1 MNRFKSVRRLLITL
15 LLLLSLVTV
24 PALAS
29 GGDTVE
35 ISTAEGLMELLSTS
49 YGDCYKKTYGK
60 TFVLTEDITIDTSEL
75 ETSFNAN
82 SAPIRAFDGI
92 FDGGGHTVTVVEAE
106 SGEPSMPLFDWVGTN
121 INNDQAS
128 IRNLDLVFEGNV
140 SGAPLAAVIGN
151 GAVENV
157 NIEFQKDILFA
168 NAMGTGYYAVASGVF
183 VFVSASSGGE
193 KNPTSIKNVSV
204 SATGPAPYGVIGS
217 VQPQDRQYVMAAGV
231 YSEYG
236 LAGAACVL
244 EGVEIS
250 VRAVCARSSYASSTR
265 NSAVC
270 AAGAVSGHYQSN
282 LRLGYTTVTVAE
294 SILSEAVSGS
304 SVSEVYSCG
313 LASEAFALRECSVSV
328 GGSIQAIAAEG
339 VSASAYAAGLGLSV
353 SNKYNQQEP
362 QGGAYHNW
370 GEGTGKCSVTVGGD
384 ILASVSSAV
393 SDKVAAACG
402 AAYNTGHQYVWN
414 DVTIDVAGSISA
426 RGGGLCKAYASGFA
440 HQPYNEPNVLDQN
453 VDYENCSVTAGSIS
467 AVSPE
472 YGGYAAGFMR
482 WCYGACKNCSV
493 TAGSI
498 ESSGI
503 DADVSGFARRFSPN
517 TSAYLSNTHGE
528 LDGCKV
534 AAGSIRAVNTD
545 PDNAANAAGFVIE
558 VSNVVPGFSAAIR
571 GCEVTIENELLS
583 DSADGMPFEALFVG
597 VNKSSCGIFDNRVT
611 LPRSQAD
618 VQTIEGADYVLFTA
632 SEAAGRA
639 DSTDW
644 QSGNRVVFP
653 GESINAVTCAFD
665 DGDSTGTLW
674 KLTLELRFFT
684 VGYDLNGGT
693 PAPGVDYSAVT
704 VNEGEKISLP
714 AAPEREDYKFIGWSD
729 GTELRQPGD
738 EVEIEGSTTF
748 TAQWEA
754 DIRYFTLTYN
764 SNGGTEYPDE
774 TYPEGI
780 EVRLDK
786 LPEREGHSF
795 TGWYAD
801 VELTQLIETVIMN
814 EHISVYAGWEK
825 DEEPWVPPYI
835 PPVEPE
841 EPVYEPN
848 WLNTTDHFGY
858 IIGYEDGTI
867 KPDASITRAEVAT
880 IFFRL
885 LTDEARDKFWT
896 ETNSYSDV
904 AETAW
909 YNNAVS
915 TLSRMGILGGYE
927 DGTFRPN
934 ASITRA
940 EFAKIAVSFFEYED
954 ISAENIFT
962 DVAAGSWYE
971 NFVAVAAKL
980 GLIEGY
986 AGNVYRPN
994 ESITRAEACTIINRT
1009 LGRAPDA
1016 DHLLPE
1022 SQMNTW
1028 PDNRPGTWYYAQLQ
1042 EATNS
1047 HEYKWSGDIEH
1058 WTAKLPE
1065 RDWDALQ

>member
-1 MNRFKSVRRLLITL
+1 M
-15 LLLLSLVTV
+15 
-24 PALAS
+24 
-29 GGDTVE
+29 
-35 ISTAEGLMELLSTS
+35 
-49 YGDCYKKTYGK
+49 
-60 TFVLTEDITIDTSEL
+60 
-75 ETSFNAN
+75 
-82 SAPIRAFDGI
+82 
-92 FDGGGHTVTVVEAE
+92 
-106 SGEPSMPLFDWVGTN
+106 
-121 INNDQAS
+121 
-128 IRNLDLVFEGNV
+128 
-140 SGAPLAAVIGN
+140 
-151 GAVENV
+151 
-157 NIEFQKDILFA
+157 
-168 NAMGTGYYAVASGVF
+168 
-183 VFVSASSGGE
+183 
-193 KNPTSIKNVSV
+193 
-204 SATGPAPYGVIGS
+204 
-217 VQPQDRQYVMAAGV
+217 
-231 YSEYG
+231 
-236 LAGAACVL
+236 
-244 EGVEIS
+244 
-250 VRAVCARSSYASSTR
+250 
-265 NSAVC
+265 
-270 AAGAVSGHYQSN
+270 
-282 LRLGYTTVTVAE
+282 
-294 SILSEAVSGS
+294 
-304 SVSEVYSCG
+304 
-313 LASEAFALRECSVSV
+313 
-328 GGSIQAIAAEG
+328 
-339 VSASAYAAGLGLSV
+339 
-353 SNKYNQQEP
+353 
-362 QGGAYHNW
+362 
-370 GEGTGKCSVTVGGD
+370 
-384 ILASVSSAV
+384 
-393 SDKVAAACG
+393 
-402 AAYNTGHQYVWN
+402 
-414 DVTIDVAGSISA
+414 
-426 RGGGLCKAYASGFA
+426 
-440 HQPYNEPNVLDQN
+440 
-453 VDYENCSVTAGSIS
+453 TAGSIS

-517 TSAYLSNTHGE
+517 TSAYLSNKHGE

-583 DSADGMPFEALFVG
+583 DSADEMPFEALFVG

-714 AAPEREDYKFIGWSD
+714 AAPEREDYIFIGWSD

-748 TAQWEA
+748 TAKWEA

-774 TYPEGI
+774 THPEGM

-841 EPVYEPN
+841 EPVYAPN

-867 KPDASITRAEVAT
+867 RPDASITRAEVAT

-896 ETNSYSDV
+896 ETNSYTDV
-904 AETAW
+904 APTAW
-909 YNNAVS
+909 YNTAVS

-1016 DHLLPE
+1016 EHLLPE
-1022 SQMNTW
+1022 SEMNTW

>member
-1 MNRFKSVRRLLITL
+1 MNRCKSVRRLLITL

-121 INNDQAS
+121 INNDQAC

-168 NAMGTGYYAVASGVF
+168 EAKSDFNYAAATGVF
-183 VFVSASSGGE
+183 VFLGASSGAE

-217 VQPQDRQYVMAAGV
+217 AQPQDRQYVMAAGV
-231 YSEYG
+231 YSERN

-244 EGVEIS
+244 EGVEVS
-250 VRAVCARSSYASSTR
+250 VRAVCALSNYALGNST
-265 NSAVC
+265 VC

-304 SVSEVYSCG
+304 GVSEVYSFG
-313 LASEAFALRECSVSV
+313 LAYDAYAFRECSVSV
-328 GGSIQAIAAEG
+328 GGSVQAIAAEG
-339 VSASAYAAGLGLSV
+339 VS
-353 SNKYNQQEP
+353 
-362 QGGAYHNW
+362 
-370 GEGTGKCSVTVGGD
+370 
-384 ILASVSSAV
+384 
-393 SDKVAAACG
+393 
-402 AAYNTGHQYVWN
+402 
-414 DVTIDVAGSISA
+414 
-426 RGGGLCKAYASGFA
+426 ASGFA

-517 TSAYLSNTHGE
+517 TSAYLSNKHGE

-583 DSADGMPFEALFVG
+583 DSANRTPFEALFVG

-653 GESINAVTCAFD
+653 GESINAVSCAFD

-684 VGYDLNGGT
+684 VDYDLNGGT

-714 AAPEREDYKFIGWSD
+714 AAPEREDYIFIGWSD

-774 TYPEGI
+774 THPEGI
-780 EVRLDK
+780 EVLLDK

-885 LTDEARDKFWT
+885 LTDEARDEFWT

-927 DGTFRPN
+927 DGSFRPN

-1022 SQMNTW
+1022 SEMNTW
-1028 PDNRPGTWYYAQLQ
+1028 PDNRPGVWYYAQLQ

-1065 RDWDALQ
+1065 RDWDALQR

>member
-1 MNRFKSVRRLLITL
+1 MNRCKSVRRLLITL

-75 ETSFNAN
+75 KTSFNAN

-121 INNDQAS
+121 INNDQAC

-168 NAMGTGYYAVASGVF
+168 NAMGTGYYAMASGVF

-217 VQPQDRQYVMAAGV
+217 AQPQDMQYVMAAGV
-231 YSEYG
+231 YSERN

-244 EGVEIS
+244 DGVEVS
-250 VRAVCARSSYASSTR
+250 VRAICARSNYALGNST
-265 NSAVC
+265 VC

-282 LRLGYTTVTVAE
+282 LRLGHTTVTVAE

-304 SVSEVYSCG
+304 GVSEVYSCG
-313 LASEAFALRECSVSV
+313 LAYEAYAFRECSVSV
-328 GGSIQAIAAEG
+328 GGNIQAIAAEG
-339 VSASAYAAGLGLSV
+339 VS
-353 SNKYNQQEP
+353 
-362 QGGAYHNW
+362 
-370 GEGTGKCSVTVGGD
+370 
-384 ILASVSSAV
+384 
-393 SDKVAAACG
+393 
-402 AAYNTGHQYVWN
+402 
-414 DVTIDVAGSISA
+414 
-426 RGGGLCKAYASGFA
+426 ASGFA

-517 TSAYLSNTHGE
+517 TSAYLSNKHGE

-583 DSADGMPFEALFVG
+583 DSADGTPFEALFVG
-597 VNKSSCGIFDNRVT
+597 ENKSSCGIFDNRVT

-644 QSGNRVVFP
+644 QSGNRVVFT

-714 AAPEREDYKFIGWSD
+714 AAPEREDYIFIGWSD

-774 TYPEGI
+774 THPEGM
-780 EVRLDK
+780 EVQLDK

-867 KPDASITRAEVAT
+867 RPDASITRAEVAT

-934 ASITRA
+934 APITRA

-971 NFVAVAAKL
+971 SFVAVAAKL

-1022 SQMNTW
+1022 SEMNTW

-1047 HEYKWSGDIEH
+1047 HEYKWSGDIEI

>member
-1 MNRFKSVRRLLITL
+1 MNRCKSVRRLLITL

-674 KLTLELRFFT
+674 ELTLELRFFT

-714 AAPEREDYKFIGWSD
+714 AAPEREDYIFIGWSD

-748 TAQWEA
+748 TAKWEA

-774 TYPEGI
+774 THPEGI

-867 KPDASITRAEVAT
+867 RPD
-880 IFFRL
+880 
-885 LTDEARDKFWT
+885 
-896 ETNSYSDV
+896 
-904 AETAW
+904 
-909 YNNAVS
+909 
-915 TLSRMGILGGYE
+915 
-927 DGTFRPN
+927 

-940 EFAKIAVSFFEYED
+940 EFAKIAVSFFEYKD
-954 ISAENIFT
+954 ISAQNIFT

-1016 DHLLPE
+1016 EHLLPE
-1022 SQMNTW
+1022 SEMNTW

>member
-1 MNRFKSVRRLLITL
+1 MNRCKSVRRLLITL

-60 TFVLTEDITIDTSEL
+60 TFVLTEDITIDTNEL

-121 INNDQAS
+121 INNDQAC

-168 NAMGTGYYAVASGVF
+168 EAKSDFNYAAATGVF
-183 VFVSASSGGE
+183 VFLGASSGAE

-217 VQPQDRQYVMAAGV
+217 AQPQDRQYVMAAGV
-231 YSEYG
+231 YSERN

-244 EGVEIS
+244 EGVEVS
-250 VRAVCARSSYASSTR
+250 VRAVCALSNYALGNST
-265 NSAVC
+265 VC

-304 SVSEVYSCG
+304 GVSEVYSFG
-313 LASEAFALRECSVSV
+313 LAYDAYAFRECSVSV
-328 GGSIQAIAAEG
+328 GGSVQAIAAEG
-339 VSASAYAAGLGLSV
+339 VS
-353 SNKYNQQEP
+353 
-362 QGGAYHNW
+362 
-370 GEGTGKCSVTVGGD
+370 
-384 ILASVSSAV
+384 
-393 SDKVAAACG
+393 
-402 AAYNTGHQYVWN
+402 
-414 DVTIDVAGSISA
+414 
-426 RGGGLCKAYASGFA
+426 ASGFA

-517 TSAYLSNTHGE
+517 TSAYLSNKHGE

-714 AAPEREDYKFIGWSD
+714 AAPEREDYIFIGWSD

-774 TYPEGI
+774 THPEGI

-858 IIGYEDGTI
+858 IIGYGDGTI

-904 AETAW
+904 APTAW

-1028 PDNRPGTWYYAQLQ
+1028 PDNRPGVWYYAQLQ

>member
-1 MNRFKSVRRLLITL
+1 M
-15 LLLLSLVTV
+15 
-24 PALAS
+24 
-29 GGDTVE
+29 
-35 ISTAEGLMELLSTS
+35 
-49 YGDCYKKTYGK
+49 
-60 TFVLTEDITIDTSEL
+60 
-75 ETSFNAN
+75 
-82 SAPIRAFDGI
+82 
-92 FDGGGHTVTVVEAE
+92 
-106 SGEPSMPLFDWVGTN
+106 
-121 INNDQAS
+121 
-128 IRNLDLVFEGNV
+128 
-140 SGAPLAAVIGN
+140 
-151 GAVENV
+151 
-157 NIEFQKDILFA
+157 
-168 NAMGTGYYAVASGVF
+168 
-183 VFVSASSGGE
+183 
-193 KNPTSIKNVSV
+193 SV

-217 VQPQDRQYVMAAGV
+217 AQPQDRQYVMAAGV
-231 YSEYG
+231 YSERN

-244 EGVEIS
+244 EGVEVS
-250 VRAVCARSSYASSTR
+250 VRAVCALSNYALGNST
-265 NSAVC
+265 VC

-304 SVSEVYSCG
+304 GVSEVYSFG
-313 LASEAFALRECSVSV
+313 LAYEAYAFRECSVSV
-328 GGSIQAIAAEG
+328 GGSVQAIAAEG

-472 YGGYAAGFMR
+472 YDGYAAGFMR

-571 GCEVTIENELLS
+571 GCEVTIENELFS
-583 DSADGMPFEALFVG
+583 GSADGMPFEALFVG

-665 DGDSTGTLW
+665 DGDSTGALW

-704 VNEGEKISLP
+704 VNEGEKISFP
-714 AAPEREDYKFIGWSD
+714 AAPEREDYIFIGWSD

-774 TYPEGI
+774 THPEGM

-858 IIGYEDGTI
+858 IIGYEDGT
-867 KPDASITRAEVAT
+867 
-880 IFFRL
+880 
-885 LTDEARDKFWT
+885 
-896 ETNSYSDV
+896 
-904 AETAW
+904 
-909 YNNAVS
+909 
-915 TLSRMGILGGYE
+915 
-927 DGTFRPN
+927 FRPN
-934 ASITRA
+934 DSITRA

-994 ESITRAEACTIINRT
+994 ESITRSEACTIINRT

-1016 DHLLPE
+1016 EHLLPE

-1047 HEYKWSGDIEH
+1047 HEYKWSGDIEI

-1065 RDWDALQ
+1065 RDWDALQR

>member
-1 MNRFKSVRRLLITL
+1 MNRCKSVRRLLITL

-121 INNDQAS
+121 INNDQAC

-168 NAMGTGYYAVASGVF
+168 EAKSDFNYAAATGVF

-558 VSNVVPGFSAAIR
+558 VSNLVPGFSAAIR

-714 AAPEREDYKFIGWSD
+714 AAPEREDYIFIGWSD

-738 EVEIEGSTTF
+738 EVKIEGSTTF

-774 TYPEGI
+774 THPEGM

-814 EHISVYAGWEK
+814 ELISVYAGWEK

-867 KPDASITRAEVAT
+867 KPDASITRAE
-880 IFFRL
+880 
-885 LTDEARDKFWT
+885 
-896 ETNSYSDV
+896 
-904 AETAW
+904 
-909 YNNAVS
+909 
-915 TLSRMGILGGYE
+915 
-927 DGTFRPN
+927 
-934 ASITRA
+934 
-940 EFAKIAVSFFEYED
+940 FAKIAVSFFEYED

-971 NFVAVAAKL
+971 SFVAVAAKL

-1016 DHLLPE
+1016 EHLLPE